1 MSAMTRRMV
10 SGFLFSLVAI
20 CCASAVIADGP
31 KASAASKTPS
41 SKIVR
46 NFGNLPL
53 SFEPNQGQA
62 NPAARYIAHGR
73 SSTVYLTP
81 TAATIVVTHV
91 PGASRRDLATVSTRA
106 GGKLDSDILK
116 QVRSSALTIIIKV
129 SVTIFIRDG
138 PGVTV

>member
-10 SGFLFSLVAI
+10 SGFLFSLVAV
-20 CCASAVIADGP
+20 CCASAVVADGP
-31 KASAASKTPS
+31 KASASAKASS

-46 NFGNLPL
+46 SSGNLPL
-53 SFEPNQGQA
+53 SFEPNRGQA
-62 NPAARYIAHGR
+62 NSAARYIAHGR

-91 PGASRRDLATVSTRA
+91 PEAASRRNVANVSSPA

-116 QVRSSALTIIIKV
+116 QVRSSALTGSERRLV
-129 SVTIFIRDG
+129 
-138 PGVTV
+138 